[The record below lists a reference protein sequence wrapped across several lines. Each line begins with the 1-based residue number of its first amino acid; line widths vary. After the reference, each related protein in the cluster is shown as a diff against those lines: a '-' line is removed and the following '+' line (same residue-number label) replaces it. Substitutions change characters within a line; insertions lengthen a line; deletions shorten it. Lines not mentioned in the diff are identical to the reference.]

1 MWYCFIAWI
10 RPCAHPL
17 QSDFS
22 CGPINPSS
30 SNSSNNSMV
39 NHRTHHVARIVCTP
53 FMPAGWL
60 VCIFW
65 RTSTAA
71 FSYFINSS
79 RTSLFNRVAR
89 PRSASNPPPFPDPPA
104 ATGNRSL
111 QAERVCVCVYVCV
124 CVCRE
129 FRRYEWSKPE
139 YVADV
144 RTSRVGER
152 VNSRYTW
159 NDVRVSG
166 TNHYRRVRDKRVACV
181 AE

>member
-1 MWYCFIAWI
+1 MCDCFIAWI
-10 RPCAHPL
+10 RACAHPL
-17 QSDFS
+17 HSDFS

-39 NHRTHHVARIVCTP
+39 NHRTHHVASIVCTP

-79 RTSLFNRVAR
+79 RTCLFNRVAR

-111 QAERVCVCVYVCV
+111 QAERVCVCVCV
-124 CVCRE
+124 CVFRE
-129 FRRYEWSKPE
+129 FRQNEWSKP
-139 YVADV
+139 V
-144 RTSRVGER
+144 REKDGICGRHE
-152 VNSRYTW
+152 
-159 NDVRVSG
+159 
-166 TNHYRRVRDKRVACV
+166 
-181 AE
+181 